1 MLFHVHKQTLP
12 LTIACVVAGFLLM
25 PAAIQAGKLSQR
37 PIRKLSYDPNA
48 EKVELF
54 EGIESEVVEYT
65 MIMKDSKEGTLFLEN
80 KTDEVISVE
89 MPKAIV
95 GIQVLAQFDDGLGGG
110 TGGAGGAGGGGQQPV
125 GGGAGGGGGG
135 IGGFNAGA
143 GGGGGFFSIPANKMI
158 AVPLNTVCLE
168 HGKKEPTPVAEFKLV
183 KPEEYTENV
192 ALQELLVMIASGKV
206 NKDVAQAA
214 AWHLSNDMS
223 WAELAAKTENNFGP
237 AGPRRVFSNAH
248 LYAAQNLVAVAVAKS
263 REEETDEPAAT
274 PRTSRVSR
282 VQP

>member
-1 MLFHVHKQTLP
+1 MLFHVHKQTLS
-12 LTIACVVAGFLLM
+12 LTIAFVVAGFILM

-37 PIRKLSYDPNA
+37 PIRKLTYDPKA

-54 EGIESEVVEYT
+54 EGIENEVVEYT

-110 TGGAGGAGGGGQQPV
+110 TGGAGGAGGGQQPV
-125 GGGAGGGGGG
+125 GGGAGGGGG
-135 IGGFNAGA
+135 IGGFDSGA
-143 GGGGGFFSIPANKMI
+143 GGGGFFSIPANKMI

-214 AWHLSNDMS
+214 AWHLNNDMS
-223 WAELAAKTENNFGP
+223 WAELASKTENNYGA

-248 LYAAQNLVAVAVAKS
+248 LYAAQNLVALAVGKA
-263 REEETDEPAAT
+263 REEQTDEPATTT

-282 VQP
+282 IQP